1 MLGEATLDTQ
11 EHSPVRSIRLP
22 IQIAALHAWEGV
34 APPGPIQGI
43 NDAETFGIA

>member
-11 EHSPVRSIRLP
+11 EHLPVRSIRLP

-34 APPGPIQGI
+34 A